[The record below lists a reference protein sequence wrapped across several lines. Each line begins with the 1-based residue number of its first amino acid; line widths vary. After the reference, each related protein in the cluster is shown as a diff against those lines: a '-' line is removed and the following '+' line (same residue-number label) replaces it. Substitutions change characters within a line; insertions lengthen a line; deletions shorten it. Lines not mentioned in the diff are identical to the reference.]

1 MLTDATCSPRLAI
14 SEVCLHPLLKPVS
27 IQEISC
33 NALKELSVQCRA
45 SIRPMNRIK
54 INSSL
59 LNSIRHLLTSNSV
72 PFLPPQT
79 HTSDTLGRDGNS
91 RWKPGENFSRSSLSH
106 QQRPRELLELR
117 YYHHFCQAILSRQIA
132 VCAPQHF

>member
-1 MLTDATCSPRLAI
+1 MPTDATCSPRLGI

-45 SIRPMNRIK
+45 SIRPTNGIK

-59 LNSIRHLLTSNSV
+59 LNSIRHLLKTNSV
-72 PFLPPQT
+72 PSRPPRT

-91 RWKPGENFSRSSLSH
+91 CWKPRENFSLSSLSH
-106 QQRPRELLELR
+106 QQRPRKLFELR
-117 YYHHFCQAILSRQIA
+117 YYHHFCQVILSRQIA